1 MFVFIARKIMFK
13 VTNLIENIV
22 KKFIALDNTKED

>member
-1 MFVFIARKIMFK
+1 MFVFTGRKIMFK

-22 KKFIALDNTKED
+22 KKCIALDNTKED